1 MSCADV
7 QTIQS
12 GDGLKKQFSFNFPYI
27 FKSEIHVYF
36 WDATIKEWDEILTT
50 DATYPWQID
59 DANPTIVEFTG
70 DAPPN
75 RTDQV
80 LGENEDYVDNV
91 KIRRI
96 TNTDD
101 IRALF
106 NPGSAIR
113 SDDLNKNFEQ
123 LRYALQE
130 ANCPGVPEDVEEYLK
145 DYYWDRFDN
154 TIYYGDTWPA
164 SGTDDTK
171 IATTGAIDKRFHDNQ
186 DDTVRSDESW
196 VSGDDKIATTEA
208 IDDRFFDGVDE
219 TVYSTDS
226 WASGVSDQKI
236 ATSYA
241 IDKEIKRSI
250 EENITGI
257 QGIDVVKTSPGSGNI
272 TIGIEEG
279 GIDFN
284 EIVDDAIITNSQSQA
299 EILADPD
306 QNSGESNLLS
316 DSRILTGS
324 ASEHRY
330 RNYYQQSTPST
341 GNAANPLRG
350 QFWLRPGPDPNDP
363 ESTTNT
369 LSMWNGTNWIGV
381 ASGGTFTN
389 QPTTI
394 YVDRYSG
401 DDVIND
407 GRRIIHQVRT
417 IERALE
423 LANDGDMISVA
434 PGVYQ
439 ENLPLNIRQ
448 KNLSIIGDSIRSVFI
463 QPKNE
468 NTYNGEVEP
477 GLDNSYEMRD
487 TLQYTDEVKNPNFNS
502 AQPESPTNLR
512 WISQTLL
519 DDPNAT
525 PPSNSNYN
533 QTVESNM
540 FRLNSGTYIA
550 NMTFVGMKANGTRG
564 QHPIDNH
571 VDYGLPEKQGWIFGL
586 MPGCYIAKSPY
597 IQNCT
602 NFSDSAIDNSQEF
615 DPSNSGFDPDT
626 NQARPGYAGDN
637 TSSPTGGA
645 IIVDGNVPNINSPL
659 RSVVADSFTQ
669 VGLNGPGI
677 LVCNNGYTQL
687 TSSYS
692 FFTHY
697 HLKALNGGQ
706 ANLAASTTDFG
717 QYALIADG
725 KSTSAIFSDN
735 VVGNYS
741 VGATSIEVGNGT
753 ASSSWHGSSTRP
765 APNMLLSVNNGNQ
778 IYAIT
783 GAVPGDLVS
792 YNNNPGGYTGSWV
805 VSISN
810 PDPANKATN
819 RGITVDV
826 NNATAAEFYLRS
838 MIASSGHTMEY
849 VGSGTDYNALPE
861 NGGVPDETRQIIERD
876 RGKVWAVT
884 VDHKGKLKAGE
895 DFAVDQETGAVLLGT
910 GALAI
915 PTLITNLDTNGKTIT
930 DGQGDIQ
937 IGTDVSMGLNKIKGL
952 ATAQPGDSGATAAN
966 KSYVD
971 QEVGVNATA
980 ISSNA
985 SNISTNTSNIS
996 TNTANIA
1003 TNTSNIAT
1011 NTANI
1016 ATNTSNISTNT
1027 TDIAGKLSLNGG
1039 VMTGDIDLDGNDLV
1053 DVGALNTVGNVTI
1066 GGNLTVNGTTTNIS
1080 STTLQVEDRNIEL
1093 GTIAT
1098 PTDSTANTGGI
1109 TLKGATD
1116 KTFTWL
1122 SFSDSW
1128 TSSEHL
1134 NVVFGKEYQIA
1145 GNSVLSSTGLGSTVV
1160 NSSLET
1166 LGTIGTGTWNGTTI
1180 GVDYGGTGQTSY
1192 TDGELLIGN
1201 SNGNTLT
1208 KATLTGGNGVTV
1220 TNGNGSINLDA
1231 DLKANGGLVFDNGEI
1246 KVDLT
1251 ATDIDTFADGELLI
1265 GNATTN
1271 SLDKATLGASNG
1283 LFVANGAGSV
1293 SIIGNNAS
1301 ISQRGVVQLNNS
1313 TTSSSE
1319 TLAATSKAL
1328 KDGLDSK
1335 LNLTGGMLTNHLYL
1349 QSTSGVRFYDTA
1361 ASGWVGLA
1369 APISA
1374 FNQTITFLLPT
1385 AVPSVNNQALIS
1397 STGGAFSFG
1406 QPVGAAQGGGTNFCF
1421 YENPTNVTTDYTIT
1435 TGNNAM
1441 SAGPITVNAG
1451 VTVTVPTGS
1460 SWNIV

>member
-12 GDGLKKQFSFNFPYI
+12 GNGTKTQFSFDFPYI

-36 WDATIKEWDEILTT
+36 WNRETKEYDEIAQDGTGWAAAPANT
-50 DATYPWQID
+50 IYPWRID
-59 DANPTIVEFTG
+59 DANPTIVEFTQVNSG
-70 DAPPN
+70 GNTAAVPPAPAAVEDPN
-75 RTDQV
+75 ETV
-80 LGENEDYVDNV
+80 VDNV
-91 KIRRI
+91 KIRRV

-130 ANCPGVPEDVEEYLK
+130 ANCPGVPEDVEQYLK

-154 TIYYGDTWPA
+154 TIYDEDDWA
-164 SGTDDTK
+164 SNDTK
-171 IATTGAIDKRFHDNQ
+171 IASTAAIDKRFYDNQ
-186 DDTVRSDESW
+186 GDTVKSTAPWVNSD
-196 VSGDDKIATTEA
+196 VKIATTQA
-208 IDDRFFDGVDE
+208 INDYVDNVI
-219 TVYSTDS
+219 T
-226 WASGVSDQKI
+226 SD
-236 ATSYA
+236 
-241 IDKEIKRSI
+241 
-250 EENITGI
+250 ITGAN
-257 QGIDVVKTSPGSGNI
+257 GIDVRPNTSNG
-272 TIGIEEG
+272 TTVIGIQEG
-279 GIDFN
+279 GIDADRLL
-284 EIVDDAIITNSQSQA
+284 EDDIIIET
-299 EILADPD
+299 EGLTD
-306 QNSGESNLLS
+306 QQNTSFTDDKLV
-316 DSRILTGS
+316 S
-324 ASEHRY
+324 AATAEHRY
-330 RNYYQQSTPST
+330 RNFVQTDYP
-341 GNAANPLRG
+341 GINNKLKG
-350 QFWLRPGPDPNDP
+350 QIWLENDADK
-363 ESTTNT
+363 T
-369 LSMWNGTNWIGV
+369 LSVYDGTNWVGV
-381 ASGGTFTN
+381 ASGGTFTT

-401 DDVIND
+401 ND
-407 GRRIIHQVRT
+407 ENNGRRIINQVRT

-423 LANDGDMISVA
+423 VANDGDLISIA

-463 QPKNE
+463 QPKNV

-550 NMTFVGMKANGTRG
+550 NMTFVGMKANGARG
-564 QHPIDNH
+564 DHPIDNH

-626 NQARPGYAGDN
+626 NQARPGYAGDI

-645 IIVDGNVPNINSPL
+645 IIVDGNVPNSNSPL
-659 RSVVADSFTQ
+659 RSIVADSFTQ

-725 KSTSAIFSDN
+725 KSSSTIFTAN
-735 VVGNYS
+735 VVSGAS
-741 VGATSIEVGNGT
+741 AGATSIEVSNGNPST
-753 ASSSWHGSSTRP
+753 SWHGTATRP
-765 APNMLLSVNNGNQ
+765 GPNMLLAVNNGQQ

-783 GAVPGDLVS
+783 GAAPTDQVTYDSDPA
-792 YNNNPGGYTGSWV
+792 GYTGNWT

-810 PDPANKATN
+810 PDPNNKA
-819 RGITVDV
+819 
-826 NNATAAEFYLRS
+826 NNLGLSSQIYAGVAGAEFYLRS

-849 VGSGTDYNALPE
+849 VGSGTDYRALPE
-861 NGGVPDETRQIIERD
+861 NGGVPDETRQITELNE
-876 RGKVWAVT
+876 GKIWAVT
-884 VDHKGKLKAGE
+884 VDHKGKLKAGN

-910 GALAI
+910 GAFAL
-915 PTLITNLDTNGKTIT
+915 PTLVTGLDTNGQTIT
-930 DGQGDIQ
+930 DSKGSIQ
-937 IGTDVSMGLNKIKGL
+937 IDNQVDMNIKKIINL
-952 ATAQPGDSGATAAN
+952 DTPTNNLDAAN
-966 KSYVD
+966 KGYVD

-985 SNISTNTSNIS
+985 SNISTNTSNIA

-1003 TNTSNIAT
+1003 TNTGNIAT
-1011 NTANI
+1011 NATNI

-1027 TDIAGKLSLNGG
+1027 TDIAGKLALSGG

-1053 DVGALNTVGNVTI
+1053 DVGALNTAGDVTI

-1116 KTFTWL
+1116 KTFRWL
-1122 SFSDSW
+1122 SFTDSW

-1134 NVVFGKEYQIA
+1134 DLSLGKEFKIN
-1145 GNSVLSSTGLGSTVV
+1145 GNSVLSSSTLGSGVTS
-1160 NSSLET
+1160 SSLT
-1166 LGTIGTGTWNGTTI
+1166 SVGTIGTGTWNGTTI

-1201 SNGNTLT
+1201 STGNTLT

-1231 DLKANGGLVFDNGEI
+1231 DLKANGGLVFDNGKI

-1251 ATDIDTFADGELLI
+1251 ATDIDTFADGQLLI
-1265 GNATTN
+1265 GNASTN

-1293 SIIGNNAS
+1293 SIVGNNAS

-1335 LNLTGGMLTNHLYL
+1335 LNLTGGTLTGDVFIDTAYSL
-1349 QSTSGVRFYDTA
+1349 RFYGLNST
-1361 ASGWVGLA
+1361 GWIGLS
-1369 APISA
+1369 APASA
-1374 FNQTITFLLPT
+1374 FATTTTFTLPT
-1385 AVPSVNNQALIS
+1385 ATPSVNNQALIS

-1421 YENPTNVTTDYTIT
+1421 YENPKTIDT
-1435 TGNNAM
+1435 PYSITPGHNAM
-1441 SAGPITVNAG
+1441 TAGPITIAAG
-1451 VTVTVPTGS
+1451 CQPIVPSGS
-1460 SWNIV
+1460 TWTIV